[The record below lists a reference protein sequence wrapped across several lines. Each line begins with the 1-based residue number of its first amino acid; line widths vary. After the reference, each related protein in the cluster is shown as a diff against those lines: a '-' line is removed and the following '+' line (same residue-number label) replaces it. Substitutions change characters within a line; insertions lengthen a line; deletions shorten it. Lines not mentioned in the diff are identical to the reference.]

1 MFLLALSA
9 IASQIPGLSQFR
21 WPGGY
26 LCIHSGLLFILVLVA
41 FRDKKSDLT
50 GKNTCGCS
58 KSLYSHIG
66 VSSSPIIISPYL
78 IVYTLAL
85 TCVQIFVFLLFTFFV
100 VNTFFAV
107 LETEENPILSDNFGL
122 DIKYSSY
129 IIMGSLV
136 MYSVGTSLV

>member
-1 MFLLALSA
+1 MCFIHAALSA
-9 IASQIPGLSQFR
+9 IVSHVHIHSLSQFR

-66 VSSSPIIISPYL
+66 VS
-78 IVYTLAL
+78 
-85 TCVQIFVFLLFTFFV
+85 
-100 VNTFFAV
+100 
-107 LETEENPILSDNFGL
+107 
-122 DIKYSSY
+122 
-129 IIMGSLV
+129 
-136 MYSVGTSLV
+136 